1 MRTFLMLLLLAA
13 LCAAPPAFAQETQ
26 RNDVI
31 IEKMSFKLVRGITNA
46 VTCIVELPKQIYLSA
61 RDRGAVG
68 YAIGPVK
75 GVGMT
80 IYRAISGVSETA
92 FFMVPQPGYY
102 DSMIDPDFVWKGWEE
117 TRPEVAGA
125 SRNSETAESSD
136 GSKDK

>member
-1 MRTFLMLLLLAA
+1 MRTFFPMLLLLTA
-13 LCAAPPAFAQETQ
+13 LCAVPPAFAQETQ

-117 TRPEVAGA
+117 TRPEIAGT
-125 SRNSETAESSD
+125 SPELSD
-136 GSKDK
+136 